1 MQGNNKHQIQK
12 WRFPF
17 RDKEDVM
24 WKGRSGDFTYFG
36 HVLFLNLGNRR
47 MGFYY
52 LFFTYLH

>member
-24 WKGRSGDFTYFG
+24 WKGAVGTSPILVMFYFS
-36 HVLFLNLGNRR
+36 NLGNRR
-47 MGFYY
+47 MSFYY